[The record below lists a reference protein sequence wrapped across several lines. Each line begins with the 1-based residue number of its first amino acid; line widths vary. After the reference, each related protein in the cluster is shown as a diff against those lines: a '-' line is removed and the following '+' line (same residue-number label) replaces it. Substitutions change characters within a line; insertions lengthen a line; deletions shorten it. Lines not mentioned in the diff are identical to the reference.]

1 MNTKLQELTDKI
13 YLEGVEKGKEEA
25 AKIIAQAEQQAADI
39 LAKAQANAESAR
51 QQADEQAAEL
61 MKNTQVE
68 LKLFAQQALNALK
81 TEITDLVCGE
91 VVSSSV
97 KAATTDKALMQK
109 IMLAIAEEIAKTQA
123 VSIETKDAQVLTDY
137 FKANA
142 KDLLNK
148 GVSIKEVNNIKT
160 DFSIVAHDDG
170 YKINFGEEEFIA
182 YFKEFLRPQL
192 IELLF

>member
-39 LAKAQANAESAR
+39 LAKAQADAENAR

-68 LKLFAQQALNALK
+68 LKLFSQQALNALK